1 MQNAHTTEEVD
12 LLISA
17 GCIITMNPERQI
29 ILDGA
34 VAVKGSDIVA
44 IGDADSIRAKY
55 RGRKTI
61 DAPRGLL
68 TPGLIDVHNHPID
81 YLIKGLCDDT
91 PQFQRLKERVIPYED
106 NLSADEAYVASAAT
120 YFEMIRHGTTSFM
133 DAAGPQPEAVGNA
146 ALRVGMR
153 GIISCKMADL
163 PGPFGGK
170 PEDPQRM
177 IALADKTFDQFNG
190 AGNGLLRAC
199 YDIDFSPIVSDV
211 LASLVREHAHER
223 SAGITGHLIGRRP
236 EAGDVAGFRN
246 PEVKRYS
253 DLGLLGPR
261 TTLAHIGWLPGE
273 DIQLF
278 AQTGTNVAH
287 CPSASLLGGNGW
299 VAHGVIPELLAA
311 GVNVALGTD
320 AAIIS
325 RFLDMVRVMHIA
337 STVHK
342 DARLDPMLMSA
353 YQVFE
358 MATLAGAKAMGWAD
372 RIGSLE
378 PGKAA
383 DLVIFDASGPQWMP
397 NRFSNPVSDLV
408 YGSSG
413 SDAQTVVIN
422 GVIVMEDRNFTDSAL
437 YQEIETAVDAAA
449 GDSLGRLG
457 IFPKLQWPVTQARK
471 VSKT

>member
-1 MQNAHTTEEVD
+1 MQTFSKATEEVD

-29 ILDGA
+29 ILDGT
-34 VAVKGSDIVA
+34 VAVKGADIVA
-44 IGDADSIRAKY
+44 IGDAESIRARY
-55 RGRKTI
+55 HGRKTI

-68 TPGLIDVHNHPID
+68 TPGLIDIHHHPID

-91 PQFQRLKERVIPYED
+91 PQLQRLRERVIPHED
-106 NLSADEAYVASAAT
+106 SLTEHEAYVASAAT
-120 YFEMIRHGTTSFM
+120 YFEMIRTGTTCFM

-153 GIISCKMADL
+153 GIVSCKMADL

-170 PEDPQRM
+170 AEDPLRM

-190 AGNGLLRAC
+190 AGSGLLRAC
-199 YDIDFSPIVSDV
+199 YDVDFSPIVSDV
-211 LASLVREHAHER
+211 LARLVQEHAHER
-223 SAGITGHLIGRRP
+223 GACITGHLIGRRP
-236 EAGDVAGFRN
+236 EAAHAAGFRN
-246 PEVKRYS
+246 PDVKRYS

-261 TTLAHIGWLPGE
+261 TTLAHIGWIPDE

-287 CPSASLLGGNGW
+287 CPTASLLGGNGW
-299 VAHGVIPELLAA
+299 VTHGVIPELLAA

-320 AAIIS
+320 AAAIS

-358 MATLAGAKAMGWAD
+358 MATLGGAKAMGWAD

-422 GVIVMEDRNFTDSAL
+422 GVVVMENRNFTDNAL
-437 YQEIETAVDAAA
+437 YQEIETAVDVAAKDA
-449 GDSLGRLG
+449 LDRLG
-457 IFPKLQWPVTQARK
+457 IFPTLQWPVTHSRTK
-471 VSKT
+471 